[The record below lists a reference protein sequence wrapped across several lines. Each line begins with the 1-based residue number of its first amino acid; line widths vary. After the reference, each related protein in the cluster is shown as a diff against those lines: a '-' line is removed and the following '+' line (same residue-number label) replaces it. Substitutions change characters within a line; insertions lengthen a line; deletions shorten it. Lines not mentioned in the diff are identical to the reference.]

1 MTKDFKKINEDL
13 KLSFKNLDLLKEALT
28 HRSFLNENKNWPVP
42 HNERLEFLG
51 DAILGFVVA
60 DNLLKKYPDLSEGQ
74 LTILRA
80 ALVNSD
86 SLLSVAKELKLE
98 DYILTSRGEAKDL
111 SHSRTYVLSNAVEA
125 LIGALY
131 LDSGLESAREFI
143 QKYILPKTKTIL
155 ETASYKDAK
164 SFFQEKSQEIFGITP
179 SYKNLRSWGP
189 DHAKEFEVGVYLNEE
204 LIAKGHGHSKQE
216 AELEAAQNALKIKG
230 WH

>member
-1 MTKDFKKINEDL
+1 MIKDFKKINEDL

-28 HRSFLNENKNWPVP
+28 HRSFLNENKDWPVP

-51 DAILGFVVA
+51 DSILGFVVA
-60 DNLLKKYPDLSEGQ
+60 DNLLKKYPDLPEGQ

-80 ALVNSD
+80 ALVNGD

-131 LDSGLESAREFI
+131 LDSGLEAAREFI

-179 SYKNLRSWGP
+179 SYKTLRSWGP
-189 DHAKEFEVGVYLNEE
+189 DHAKEFEVGVYLKEE
-204 LIAKGHGHSKQE
+204 LITKGRGHSKQE
-216 AELEAAQNALKIKG
+216 AELEAAQNALKIKD